1 MRGGAVVHGGSSY
14 YHAYPY
20 YAHPYYARPYYAFRP
35 HVNLGF
41 GLWLGYPYGYPA
53 PYAYAQPYAA
63 PYPYAVP
70 PSYGAPSYPPSN
82 DGSYGDPPSNDGSSG
97 YPPSYEPSGQR
108 YPAQQSS
115 PSMGV
120 QRAQSATGG
129 LSFDITPDN
138 ATVFVDG
145 TYVGTAAAF
154 GPQSQPLDLSSG
166 RHRVEVRASGFHT
179 MTFDAD
185 VRPGQVLPYQGTLQ
199 RN

>member
-1 MRGGAVVHGGSSY
+1 
-14 YHAYPY
+14 
-20 YAHPYYARPYYAFRP
+20 
-35 HVNLGF
+35 
-41 GLWLGYPYGYPA
+41 
-53 PYAYAQPYAA
+53 
-63 PYPYAVP
+63 
-70 PSYGAPSYPPSN
+70 
-82 DGSYGDPPSNDGSSG
+82 
-97 YPPSYEPSGQR
+97 
-108 YPAQQSS
+108 
-115 PSMGV
+115 MGV

-129 LSFDITPDN
+129 LSFEITPNN

-145 TYVGTAAAF
+145 TYVGTADDF